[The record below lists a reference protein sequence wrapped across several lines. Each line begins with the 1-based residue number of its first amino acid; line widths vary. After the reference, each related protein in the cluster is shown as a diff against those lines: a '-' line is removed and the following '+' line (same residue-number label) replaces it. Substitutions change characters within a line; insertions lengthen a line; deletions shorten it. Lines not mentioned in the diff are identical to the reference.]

1 MGFAEEKVYDYIM
14 KNLRNFRN
22 IRVASLAD
30 SLSCLTDA
38 DRDELHAREE
48 ARGSQ
53 ATVYRFYQ
61 HLKCRQGW
69 VRDLIEALR
78 QNNAG
83 DLADELQHVYDS
95 WQACP
100 PAPTTASSPPA
111 ASNARP
117 TVTSTAAQTLSPAP
131 NPAPGAPLAEQ
142 PHRDLPG
149 AATTMS
155 TDLDARTPVQES
167 LPKTLKQ
174 ETSRPSPPGSTVH
187 DGVSTGHGA
196 EGHLSHPI
204 EAVQAPA
211 GTPGTGSMSVPSAV
225 PSECGR
231 DWLSRPQHPV
241 CVDNGC
247 FGNANHLRH
256 GAPSLGLGRP
266 HPPRG
271 AEAAHSP
278 RNEPQ
283 EDLYISTES
292 PPTLQ
297 EAARS
302 GGMQPL
308 ISLPPKQAVSIS
320 EHGEHL
326 GSFVDVRSPLL
337 IQQQFDAEQK
347 LVGMLGEHGREGADT
362 WMESATLVTGS
373 LPRGTSPSCDTSL
386 KPPGPEKKAPMEVT
400 ATSTPSVP
408 PKEHVLLASAD
419 PPLGT
424 TAAGS
429 VSGRTSHRVSSA
441 TTIWASCS
449 NVEGD
454 VEPSKPGVLLSVAGA
469 SPEAGGRCPSG
480 PSSSVSNSL
489 TFRSDPLLVSTESSS
504 SGQALPRASL
514 GCPAP
519 DAGEEASAGASRD
532 SHPLPSW
539 SSTHEVHVEQHPSAQ
554 LEAGSDLQDR
564 ANPIGNS
571 GFDSVTG
578 LSQGSVPSGDSSGPS
593 LSYLI
598 PTVGIAV
605 VSMVAFLVCTR
616 WHK

>member
-14 KNLRNFRN
+14 RNLRNFRN

-95 WQACP
+95 WKLRPA
-100 PAPTTASSPPA
+100 APTVASSPPA

-117 TVTSTAAQTLSPAP
+117 TVTSTAVQTLSPAP
-131 NPAPGAPLAEQ
+131 DPAPGAPLAEQ
-142 PHRDLPG
+142 PHQDLPC
-149 AATTMS
+149 AATTTR
-155 TDLDARTPVQES
+155 TDLDARNPAQES
-167 LPKTLKQ
+167 LPKILQQ
-174 ETSRPSPPGSTVH
+174 ETPQLPPPRSTAH

-196 EGHLSHPI
+196 EGYRCHPI
-204 EAVQAPA
+204 EDMQAPV
-211 GTPGTGSMSVPSAV
+211 GTPGTGTVSVPSAV

-247 FGNANHLRH
+247 FGNANHLHR
-256 GAPSLGLGRP
+256 GIPGLGLGRS
-266 HPPRG
+266 HPPRD
-271 AEAAHSP
+271 AEAAHSPQQP

-283 EDLYISTES
+283 EDSYISTES
-292 PPTLQ
+292 PPRLE
-297 EAARS
+297 EATHS

-308 ISLPPKQAVSIS
+308 NSLPQNQAVFVP

-347 LVGMLGEHGREGADT
+347 LVRMLGEHRGDGANT
-362 WMESATLVTGS
+362 RTSSV
-373 LPRGTSPSCDTSL
+373 PRDTSPSRDSSV
-386 KPPGPEKKAPMEVT
+386 KPGQENKMPMGVT
-400 ATSTPSVP
+400 ATSTPSMP
-408 PKEHVLLASAD
+408 LKEHVLPASVD
-419 PPLGT
+419 PLLDT
-424 TAAGS
+424 TAPGS
-429 VSGRTSHRVSSA
+429 ISGRAPHRVSSA
-441 TTIWASCS
+441 TTIWGSCS

-454 VEPSKPGVLLSVAGA
+454 VEPSKPGVLLSVTGD
-469 SPEAGGRCPSG
+469 SPEASGRCLSG
-480 PSSSVSNSL
+480 PCSSVSSSL
-489 TFRSDPLLVSTESSS
+489 TFRSDPLLISTESSS
-504 SGQALPRASL
+504 SGEALPRVSL

-519 DAGEEASAGASRD
+519 EPGEEASAGANSD

-539 SSTHEVHVEQHPSAQ
+539 SSTHEVHVEHHPSAQ
-554 LEAGSDLQDR
+554 LEAGNDLQDR
-564 ANPIGNS
+564 ANPIGNL
-571 GFDSVTG
+571 GFNSMTR
-578 LSQGSVPSGDSSGPS
+578 LSQGSDLSSDSNWPSR
-593 LSYLI
+593 SYLI
-598 PTVGIAV
+598 PTVGIAAISV
-605 VSMVAFLVCTR
+605 LAFLVCTR
-616 WHK
+616 WQK